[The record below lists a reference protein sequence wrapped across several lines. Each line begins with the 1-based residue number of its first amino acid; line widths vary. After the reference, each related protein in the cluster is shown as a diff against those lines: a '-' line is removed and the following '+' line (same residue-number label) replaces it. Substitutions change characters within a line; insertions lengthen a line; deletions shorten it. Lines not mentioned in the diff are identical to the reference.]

1 MCLFNI
7 TKIYE
12 SIINCFNFH
21 FTFVPLQSKPIRM
34 KIYCSYFLFLF
45 FTLISCNDNAEKREA
60 ENLKDT
66 KRKELIFETI
76 NKGWNFSIP
85 TLSSNSQEVI
95 NNWNEWRLF
104 LNEIELK
111 PKSSIGAFQKKSKAL
126 SKRVMDLNM
135 NIPPTFNKPEVRSR
149 ISVLVTKIN
158 SINLFINLDNIPDKK
173 VVALV
178 SEVNL
183 ELISLTQQMDEIIRK
198 NAIPK
203 EDGESDMIRMLDTSR
218 AIPTVKKDKIV
229 PQH

>member
-1 MCLFNI
+1 MLIYFNKKY
-7 TKIYE
+7 TNQK
-12 SIINCFNFH
+12 SNCFYFR

-34 KIYCSYFLFLF
+34 KLSFSYFLFLF
-45 FTLISCNDNAEKREA
+45 FFFVSCNDNAEKREA
-60 ENLKDT
+60 ENLKDAQ
-66 KRKELIFETI
+66 KKELIFETI

-85 TLSSNSQEVI
+85 TLTPSSQEAI

-149 ISVLVTKIN
+149 ISVLVTKVN
-158 SINLFINLDNIPDKK
+158 SINLFINLNDIPDQK

-203 EDGESDMIRMLDTSR
+203 EEGESDMIRMLDTSR
-218 AIPTVKKDKIV
+218 AIPIVRKDKIV

>member
-1 MCLFNI
+1 ML
-7 TKIYE
+7 TP
-12 SIINCFNFH
+12 S
-21 FTFVPLQSKPIRM
+21 
-34 KIYCSYFLFLF
+34 
-45 FTLISCNDNAEKREA
+45 
-60 ENLKDT
+60 
-66 KRKELIFETI
+66 
-76 NKGWNFSIP
+76 
-85 TLSSNSQEVI
+85 SQEVI

-104 LNEIELK
+104 LNEMELK

-135 NIPPTFNKPEVRSR
+135 NIPPTFNKPEVKSR

-158 SINLFINLDNIPDKK
+158 SINLFINLDDIPDQK

-183 ELISLTQQMDEIIRK
+183 ELVSLTQQMDEIIRK

-203 EDGESDMIRMLDTSR
+203 EEGESDMIRMLDTSR

>member
-1 MCLFNI
+1 
-7 TKIYE
+7 
-12 SIINCFNFH
+12 
-21 FTFVPLQSKPIRM
+21 M
-34 KIYCSYFLFLF
+34 KLYYSYFLFLF
-45 FTLISCNDNAEKREA
+45 FFLISCNDNAEKREA
-60 ENLKDT
+60 ENLKDA
-66 KRKELIFETI
+66 KKKELIFETI

-85 TLSSNSQEVI
+85 SITPSSQEVI

-135 NIPPTFNKPEVRSR
+135 NIPPTFNKPEIRSR

-158 SINLFINLDNIPDKK
+158 SINLFINLDDIPDQK

-178 SEVNL
+178 SEVNI
-183 ELISLTQQMDEIIRK
+183 ELISLTRQMDEIIRK

-203 EDGESDMIRMLDTSR
+203 EEGESDMIRMLDTTR
-218 AIPTVKKDKIV
+218 AIPNKTV
-229 PQH
+229 PHP